1 LLGRRPGHLI
11 STPFLLQDYCP
22 DPARYGRPIRP
33 LERSSPE
40 IPMDRLLE
48 ATAPEPPFPFD
59 SETDM
64 SVGGELAEAIDWLL
78 DKIGWIFS

>member
-1 LLGRRPGHLI
+1 
-11 STPFLLQDYCP
+11 
-22 DPARYGRPIRP
+22 
-33 LERSSPE
+33 
-40 IPMDRLLE
+40 MDRLLE